1 MAFAGSVTVGVG
13 IRSTDED
20 AELCAEAIESIAA
33 AATADT
39 NVVEIMMK
47 RS

>member
-13 IRSTDED
+13 INATDDD
-20 AELCAEAIESIAA
+20 AELWADAIDSIAA